1 MPKSKDAHSNKHG
14 YSWYTEEQLD
24 EYYNK
29 LIGMIQQILNI
40 TLHFLS
46 INSFSGE
53 HADTLKGQCFTDSE
67 KTNCLEAV
75 KFVANLVWNGEAV
88 FTFASLLVVE
98 GQSRLNTLLLRVPG
112 KEGPQPP

>member
-1 MPKSKDAHSNKHG
+1 MPTHSNKHG

-40 TLHFLS
+40 TLHFLLT
-46 INSFSGE
+46 IFSGE
-53 HADTLKGQCFTDSE
+53 HADTLNGQCFTDSE

-75 KFVANLVWNGEAV
+75 KFVANLVWNGEDV
-88 FTFASLLVVE
+88 FAFASLLIVD
-98 GQSRLNTLLLRVPG
+98 GQSRLNALFLRVPG

>member
-1 MPKSKDAHSNKHG
+1 MPTHSNKHG

-29 LIGMIQQILNI
+29 LIGMIPQILNT
-40 TLHFLS
+40 TLQLF
-46 INSFSGE
+46 FSGE
-53 HADTLKGQCFTDSE
+53 HADTLNGQCFTDSE
-67 KTNCLEAV
+67 KTNCLETV

-88 FTFASLLVVE
+88 FAFASLLVVE

>member
-1 MPKSKDAHSNKHG
+1 MPKCKDTHSNKHG

-29 LIGMIQQILNI
+29 LIGMILQILNN
-40 TLHFLS
+40 TLQLLS
-46 INSFSGE
+46 TIFSGE

-88 FTFASLLVVE
+88 FAFASLLIVE

>member
-1 MPKSKDAHSNKHG
+1 MPKSKVTQSNKHG

-24 EYYNK
+24 EYYNE
-29 LIGMIQQILNI
+29 LIGMILQILNI

-46 INSFSGE
+46 TISTGE

-88 FTFASLLVVE
+88 FAFASLLIVE